1 MLLSLIVP
9 VYNVEQYIRP
19 CLNRIIEQGLNDED
33 FEVIIVNDG
42 STDNSMEMVA
52 DIINNC
58 DNVIVVNQ
66 ANQGLSVARNTGIKH
81 ASGDYILFVDSDDL
95 LVDNSLVDL
104 VSQLSGNPVDL
115 LIADF
120 VKMTN
125 EEIIQRPVIANEAIY
140 ILKSGKEVF
149 LYDLDPRQCYVWRTF
164 YKRSFLEKNNISFI
178 PGIYFEDV
186 PFTTEC
192 YLKAEKC
199 IKSSSIFYIYRQR
212 QNSIVSSIN
221 INKLKDLNY
230 IIEHLWNIMNK
241 SVLVK
246 EEQKK
251 LNDIIF
257 ATFSIEMWYL
267 SHHSE
272 LTDSRKE
279 VVEDLKM
286 RVPNLL
292 FMNGVK
298 QMLVSILFKISPW
311 LYLRLYSFV

>member
-1 MLLSLIVP
+1 MKPFVIMWLGDEYLL
-9 VYNVEQYIRP
+9 
-19 CLNRIIEQGLNDED
+19 G
-33 FEVIIVNDG
+33 F
-42 STDNSMEMVA
+42 
-52 DIINNC
+52 
-58 DNVIVVNQ
+58 
-66 ANQGLSVARNTGIKH
+66 SV
-81 ASGDYILFVDSDDL
+81 L
-95 LVDNSLVDL
+95 LVLVINYYQKMMRNSY
-104 VSQLSGNPVDL
+104 G
-115 LIADF
+115 AF
-120 VKMTN
+120 K
-125 EEIIQRPVIANEAIY
+125 EAA
-140 ILKSGKEVF
+140 
-149 LYDLDPRQCYVWRTF
+149 
-164 YKRSFLEKNNISFI
+164 
-178 PGIYFEDV
+178 GIYFEDV

>member
-19 CLNRIIEQGLNDED
+19 CVNSIIEQGLNDED

-66 ANQGLSVARNTGIKH
+66 ANQGLSVARNTGMKH

-221 INKLKDLNY
+221 KKKLKDLNY

-279 VVEDLKM
+279 VVEDIKM

>member
-19 CLNRIIEQGLNDED
+19 CLNSIIEQGLNDED

>member
-1 MLLSLIVP
+1 M
-9 VYNVEQYIRP
+9 
-19 CLNRIIEQGLNDED
+19 
-33 FEVIIVNDG
+33 
-42 STDNSMEMVA
+42 
-52 DIINNC
+52 
-58 DNVIVVNQ
+58 
-66 ANQGLSVARNTGIKH
+66 
-81 ASGDYILFVDSDDL
+81 
-95 LVDNSLVDL
+95 
-104 VSQLSGNPVDL
+104 
-115 LIADF
+115 
-120 VKMTN
+120 
-125 EEIIQRPVIANEAIY
+125 
-140 ILKSGKEVF
+140 
-149 LYDLDPRQCYVWRTF
+149 
-164 YKRSFLEKNNISFI
+164 
-178 PGIYFEDV
+178 

-199 IKSSSIFYIYRQR
+199 IKSCSIFYIYRQR

-221 INKLKDLNY
+221 INKSKDLNY